1 MNNSSRKS
9 NLINLFN
16 NLSETSNDYLTE
28 INQNLK
34 RVTKLHGGSHT
45 SHTSHTCPCIDAHKA
60 FNDENH
66 DLALYI
72 LKEKNCCYCC
82 TDDNG
87 NTLLHH
93 IVLCCRKHNNNN
105 KCMSALTN
113 ALRSS
118 NVSDFINIQNSD
130 GTTPILLAVETEN
143 EVVANKLD
151 EAGADKSIADNTGN
165 YLQTEDMSEPEHIN
179 MSETPNEQVCIN
191 NVVKLVVNDNKK
203 TESDLSS
210 LNLSSLINN
219 SNNSNGTISSDDSDI
234 IAEKVKNKIVETFG
248 INNKPND
255 VSSLELT
262 SSDNYLDSD
271 KFIKFLSNKYNKED
285 LESMEEPQS
294 INELMGNSDLT
305 SSFNLTHDLNLVNET
320 TSQDDSSEQS
330 LNSEA
335 IINALTEK
343 LSHNLE
349 SKSEPIHRVIDI
361 DDSIDTDV
369 LMKAIDNIQS
379 GKKTNN
385 VNFLEGGAKAEK
397 IMGYRKLMLHSED
410 SDNNNYTRANEN
422 SIRQSNKS
430 KLSKYSKKSN
440 DLSINL
446 DLYYSDGET
455 GVSNNELS
463 RLINSRKNDL
473 HNEVINMILG
483 MLNKGSITKNSKPVE
498 ASERNAKL
506 IKSFLYRIVSEK
518 NPQLTGMDKIL
529 MIKKMN
535 DKEIIDSLT
544 KMPDLDELE
553 ENIRKHIEAK
563 EKSRETKNETTDDS
577 DSSESKPKKK
587 TSKKVKQSRGKKVS
601 KQSSKNASKKASK
614 KTFKKTSKKTS
625 KKVSKK

>member
-34 RVTKLHGGSHT
+34 GMNKLHGGSHT
-45 SHTSHTCPCIDAHKA
+45 SHTCPCVDAHKA
-60 FNDENH
+60 FNSANY

-72 LKEKNCCYCC
+72 LKEKDCCYCC

-105 KCMSALTN
+105 KCISALTN
-113 ALRSS
+113 ALKSS
-118 NVSDFINIQNSD
+118 NVSDFINIQNAD

-165 YLQTEDMSEPEHIN
+165 YLQTEDISEPVTIN
-179 MSETPNEQVCIN
+179 ISETPNEQVCIN

-203 TESDLSS
+203 TDSDISS

-219 SNNSNGTISSDDSDI
+219 SNNSNGTISSENSDI

-248 INNKPND
+248 INNKHND
-255 VSSLELT
+255 ISSLELT

-271 KFIKFLSNKYNKED
+271 KFIQFLSNKYNKEA
-285 LESMEEPQS
+285 PRT
-294 INELMGNSDLT
+294 IGELMENSDLT
-305 SSFNLTHDLNLVNET
+305 SEVNFTHNLNLLNET
-320 TSQDDSSEQS
+320 TSQDESSEQT

-343 LSHNLE
+343 LSQNLE
-349 SKSEPIHRVIDI
+349 SKSEPVHKVINI
-361 DDSIDTDV
+361 NDSIDTDV

-379 GKKTNN
+379 GRKPNN
-385 VNFLEGGAKAEK
+385 VNFLEGGAKTEK

-410 SDNNNYTRANEN
+410 SDNNNYSRANEK
-422 SIRQSNKS
+422 SIKESNKS

-473 HNEVINMILG
+473 HNEVINMIMG

-563 EKSRETKNETTDDS
+563 EKSRENKNETTDNS
-577 DSSESKPKKK
+577 DNSSSNSSSTESKPKKK
-587 TSKKVKQSRGKKVS
+587 TSKKAKQSRVKKVS
-601 KQSSKNASKKASK
+601 KQSSKATSKKQSK

-625 KKVSKK
+625 KK

>member
-34 RVTKLHGGSHT
+34 GMNKLHGGSHT
-45 SHTSHTCPCIDAHKA
+45 CPCVDAHKA
-60 FNDENH
+60 FNDGNH

-72 LKEKNCCYCC
+72 LKEKDCCYCC

-113 ALRSS
+113 ALRSD
-118 NVSDFINIQNSD
+118 NVSDFIDIQNAD

-165 YLQTEDMSEPEHIN
+165 YLQTEDISEPETIN
-179 MSETPNEQVCIN
+179 ISETPNEQVCIN

-203 TESDLSS
+203 TDSDISS
-210 LNLSSLINN
+210 LNLSSLV
-219 SNNSNGTISSDDSDI
+219 NNSNGTISSENSDI

-248 INNKPND
+248 INNKQND
-255 VSSLELT
+255 ISSLELT

-271 KFIKFLSNKYNKED
+271 KFIQFLSNKYNKEA
-285 LESMEEPQS
+285 PQS
-294 INELMGNSDLT
+294 IEELMENSDLT
-305 SSFNLTHDLNLVNET
+305 SEVNLTQDLNLLNET
-320 TSQDDSSEQS
+320 TSQDENSEQT

-343 LSHNLE
+343 LSQNLE
-349 SKSEPIHRVIDI
+349 SKSEPVHKVINI

-379 GKKTNN
+379 GRNPNN
-385 VNFLEGGAKAEK
+385 VNYLRGGAKTEK

-410 SDNNNYTRANEN
+410 SDNNNYYARANEK
-422 SIRQSNKS
+422 SIKESNKS

-473 HNEVINMILG
+473 HNEVINMIMG

-563 EKSRETKNETTDDS
+563 EKSRENKNEITDS
-577 DSSESKPKKK
+577 DNSDNSSSTESKPKKK
-587 TSKKVKQSRGKKVS
+587 TSKKAKQSRV
-601 KQSSKNASKKASK
+601 
-614 KTFKKTSKKTS
+614 
-625 KKVSKK
+625 KKVSKKSSKSASKKAFKKVSRKTSKKISKK